1 MKHLCKFG
9 VAFSRGFAQ
18 VRLAFSVFIALGR
31 APTRGVR
38 NDEVIILRA
47 PRHKCVWVWYSA
59 VPALSCGSGSAPLR
73 KSVKSTLEIVQV
85 DAGLSALCLGLE
97 GLGLAGFG
105 PCAPCLCV
113 SAACHEAF

>member
-47 PRHKCVWVWYSA
+47 PRQMCGWVWVQCS
-59 VPALSCGSGSAPLR
+59 ALSCGSGSAPLR

-105 PCAPCLCV
+105 PCAPCICV